1 MSRPAAPRRCYGARM
16 DHIERIYREWDAR
29 NRASDVEGIV
39 ALYAE
44 HAVFESPL
52 VRPLMQADRG
62 MLHGR
67 DELRAFFAR
76 LAARPLASRRYHRK
90 GYLTDGR
97 VLFWEYPRETPEGE
111 QTDLV
116 EVMEIADGLIRRH
129 RVYWGWVGVRNL
141 EKAT

>member
-1 MSRPAAPRRCYGARM
+1 M

-29 NRASDVEGIV
+29 NQASDVEGIV

-44 HAVFESPL
+44 DAVFESPL
-52 VRPLMQADRG
+52 VRRLMQTDRG
-62 MLHGR
+62 TLRGR
-67 DELRAFFAR
+67 DELRAFFTR

>member
-1 MSRPAAPRRCYGARM
+1 M
-16 DHIERIYREWDAR
+16 DHIERIYREWDAC

-39 ALYAE
+39 ALYASD
-44 HAVFESPL
+44 ATFESPL
-52 VRPLMQADRG
+52 VG
-62 MLHGR
+62 GVLHGHA
-67 DELRAFFAR
+67 ELRAFFTR
-76 LAARPLASRRYHRK
+76 LAAKPIRNRRYYRK

-116 EVMEIADGLIRRH
+116 EVMEIADGLIQRH

-141 EKAT
+141 MT